1 MAVYTLFCEVVHRK
15 YKASLCSKAT
25 VFVVVLSCATIV
37 IPFIFA
43 YKDLGFWKKLDQYQE
58 QPEVRFKRRL
68 IFILECGEGLVFW
81 SSYPFLNSHAT
92 ELSIPSV
99 EDLEEDFDSDGKMD
113 ELNLSV
119 KMPLP
124 KKFDV
129 LRVKILLLFDC
140 RIATY
145 TRVSYEGLAFIDHS
159 SSISGSELSLTGELR
174 LHQKELLRRGSH
186 DSRFEHSIINL
197 DSSSVSTFSLDF
209 ILDEYS
215 KRNVTTQLYNV
226 QSTWR
231 AASGATHFLA
241 NLRIKYPVEILWYRP
256 GVWQVLKHA
265 WTQYLAF
272 LAIFLLL
279 GERTKEFVFARSMDT
294 WHRFCTPYSNL
305 HECCITG
312 CFVTKSEESK
322 NGVVLHLVAFTHQ
335 RFEGS
340 CGCLQEEKQK
350 QRTTI
355 YAAPSGSGW
364 ISCFAFYKW
373 SPALLH
379 FKYYSGL
386 K

>member
-1 MAVYTLFCEVVHRK
+1 MAVYTLFCEGVHRK

-25 VFVVVLSCATIV
+25 AFVVVLSCATIV
-37 IPFIFA
+37 IPFMFA

-174 LHQKELLRRGSH
+174 LRQKELLRPGSH

-197 DSSSVSTFSLDF
+197 DSSSVSSFSLDF

-215 KRNVTTQLYNV
+215 KRNVTTQLSNV

-231 AASGATHFLA
+231 VASGATHFLA

-279 GERTKEFVFARSMDT
+279 GERTKEFVFVSGGEPEMLHRKQECHSMLMPLKKAILSIVGKDFT
-294 WHRFCTPYSNL
+294 DCQQWISNVFNVPYNTVSPIGCQSWQTPD
-305 HECCITG
+305 
-312 CFVTKSEESK
+312 SK
-322 NGVVLHLVAFTHQ
+322 NLDHIVKASDSQDWFKTTLCACIPT
-335 RFEGS
+335 S
-340 CGCLQEEKQK
+340 MCL
-350 QRTTI
+350 
-355 YAAPSGSGW
+355 
-364 ISCFAFYKW
+364 
-373 SPALLH
+373 
-379 FKYYSGL
+379 
-386 K
+386 